1 MITRKGQATRDRI
14 VAGTSTE
21 DVQAAAEVSASQLY
35 HYFSDKR
42 SLTRAVIEYWSDAIL
57 GIQEPLLARLDDF
70 DALRSWADVV
80 VGIQRAND
88 FRGGCPLGSLASEL
102 AENDSAARADL
113 AASYQRWQRAISSG
127 LAAMKERGELVADAD
142 TDRLATT
149 LLTTLQGGLLLTK
162 TLRDGEPLQTAL
174 NAVID
179 HIESFAPRRTG
190 PPETPRHAVRSR

>member
-14 VAGTSTE
+14 VAAAAVLMHERGVAGTSTE

-179 HIESFAPRRTG
+179 HIESFA
-190 PPETPRHAVRSR
+190 AA